1 MLSRRII
8 RIKTMQVLFSD
19 AIGKDISPVVLEK
32 ALMESIKDTK
42 RLYYTYL
49 IYLIE
54 IANYSVIYSSKQANK
69 MFNEEE
75 NIVIST
81 KIASNRIIQQVANSK
96 AYQDY
101 INFNKLHPLINKK
114 IVKDLFLSLITKEKY
129 INYVEKKI
137 TTEEDDKEIL
147 RYIIKKIIGSSQELD
162 DDVSEYFTNIEDD
175 QYYTL
180 ISLQKKLKSFDNKN
194 ESVFL
199 HNFLLQENKDDVITF
214 ARDLLAKYY
223 DHEDELV
230 EIIKPKLKN
239 WEIERIAVIDIVMV
253 KMAICELKY
262 FPNIPVKVTINEY
275 IDLAKEYS
283 SDKSKDFMN
292 GILDKIMKDLQE
304 KGKLRKQ
311 GRGLIN

>member
-42 RLYYTYL
+42 KLYYTYL
-49 IYLIE
+49 IYLVE

-81 KIASNRIIQQVANSK
+81 KIASNKIIQQVTESK
-96 AYQDY
+96 VYQDY
-101 INFNKLHPLINKK
+101 INFNKLHPFINKK
-114 IVKDLFLSLITKEKY
+114 IVKDLFLTLITKDKY

-147 RYIIKKIIGSSQELD
+147 RYIIKKVIGSSQELD
-162 DDVSEYFTNIEDD
+162 DDVAEHFTNIEDD
-175 QYYTL
+175 QYYAL
-180 ISLQKKLKSFDNKN
+180 ISLQKKLKSFDNKKD
-194 ESVFL
+194 SLFL
-199 HNFLLQENKDDVITF
+199 HNFLLQESKDDVISF
-214 ARDLLAKYY
+214 AKDLLAKYY
-223 DHEDELV
+223 DHEEELV

-239 WEIERIAVIDIVMV
+239 WDIERIAVIDIVMV

-304 KGKLRKQ
+304 KGQLRKQ

>member
-42 RLYYTYL
+42 KLYYTYL

-81 KIASNRIIQQVANSK
+81 KIASNKIIQQVTESK
-96 AYQDY
+96 VYQDY
-101 INFNKLHPLINKK
+101 INFNKLHPFINKK
-114 IVKDLFLSLITKEKY
+114 IVKDLFLTLITKDKY

-147 RYIIKKIIGSSQELD
+147 RYIIKKVIGSSQELD
-162 DDVSEYFTNIEDD
+162 DDVAEHFTNIEDD
-175 QYYTL
+175 QYYAL
-180 ISLQKKLKSFDNKN
+180 ISLQKKLKSFDNKKD
-194 ESVFL
+194 SLFL
-199 HNFLLQENKDDVITF
+199 HNFLLQESKDDVISF
-214 ARDLLAKYY
+214 AKDLLAKYY
-223 DHEDELV
+223 DHEEELV

-239 WEIERIAVIDIVMV
+239 WDIERIAVIDIVMV

-304 KGKLRKQ
+304 KGQLRKQ

>member
-49 IYLIE
+49 MYLIE
-54 IANYSVIYSSKQANK
+54 IANYSVVYSSKQASK

-75 NIVIST
+75 NTFIST
-81 KIASNRIIQQVANSK
+81 KIASNRIIQQVTESK
-96 AYQDY
+96 VYQDF

-129 INYVEKKI
+129 LNYVEKKI

-147 RYIIKKIIGSSQELD
+147 RYIIKKVIGSSQELD
-162 DDVSEYFTNIEDD
+162 DDVAEYYTNIEDD
-175 QYYTL
+175 QYYAL
-180 ISLQKKLKSFDNKN
+180 ISLQKKLKYFDNKKD
-194 ESVFL
+194 SLFL
-199 HNFLLQENKDDVITF
+199 HDFLLVEKKEDVINF
-214 ARDLLAKYY
+214 AKDLLAKYY
-223 DHEDELV
+223 DHEEELV

-304 KGKLRKQ
+304 KGQLKKQ

>member
-19 AIGKDISPVVLEK
+19 AIGKDISPEVLEK

-42 RLYYTYL
+42 KLYYTYL
-49 IYLIE
+49 IYLVE
-54 IANYSVIYSSKQANK
+54 IANYSVIYSSKQASK
-69 MFNEEE
+69 MLFDSE
-75 NIVIST
+75 NRFIST
-81 KIASNRIIQQVANSK
+81 KIASNRVIQQISESK
-96 AYQDY
+96 EYQDY
-101 INFNKLHPLINKK
+101 INFNKLHSFINKK

-129 INYVEKKI
+129 LNYVEKKI

-147 RYIIKKIIGSSQELD
+147 RYIIKKVIGSSKELD
-162 DDVSEYFTNIEDD
+162 DDVAEHFTNIEDD
-175 QYYTL
+175 QYYAL
-180 ISLQKKLKSFDNKN
+180 ISLQKKLKSFDNKKD
-194 ESVFL
+194 SLFL
-199 HNFLLQENKDDVITF
+199 HNFLLQENKDEVIDF
-214 ARDLLAKYY
+214 AKNLLAKFY
-223 DHEDELV
+223 DNEDELV

-239 WEIERIAVIDIVMV
+239 WDIERIAVIDIVMV

-275 IDLAKEYS
+275 IELAKEYS

-304 KGKLRKQ
+304 KGQVKKQ